1 MDDCSADILRE
12 GLGILASIIADD
24 IIAKR
29 TAGASVKD
37 VQQGEDHGNVQ
48 DK

>member
-1 MDDCSADILRE
+1 MDDCSANILRE

-29 TAGASVKD
+29 TAITPTQDA
-37 VQQGEDHGNVQ
+37 QQGEDYGDLQ